1 MEALFKTWEELGLG
15 LYVACMLAGFEAAA
29 HLNNSNNNSDQ
40 ETNSTQAAQRLK
52 ANAKTT
58 E

>member
-1 MEALFKTWEELGLG
+1 MEALFKTCEELGLG

-29 HLNNSNNNSDQ
+29 HLKNSNDSDQ
-40 ETNSTQAAQRLK
+40 ETNSAQAAQRLK